1 MSHTQNI
8 CLIGGSGFLGTELAD
23 QLSRLGADGKRKN
36 ITVLTRDMR
45 KMRSLRVV
53 PTLNVEQV
61 DPYDADAL
69 TSAFEN
75 QDVVV
80 NLVGILNTSVGRGG
94 TFEAAHITLAENIIA
109 ACKKNNTRII
119 QVSSLHADAENGPS
133 EYLRTKGR
141 AADLLKKSGLPV
153 TVFCPSVIFGNGDG
167 LYTRFA
173 NLLQAMPFMP
183 LACAEARFAPV
194 FVGDVANAITAAIED
209 PETVGQSYNLC
220 GPEVFTLQEIVQY
233 TADVLEVK
241 RKIIPLPN
249 GIAKIQ
255 AFMMELVPGKPFSRD
270 NYNSMKVDSVCEDS
284 ESLRPTSVGKIV
296 PTYLGKMNRQSRLQH
311 YREMARRDFP
321 VEKNQSHQRR
331 ISKKSSYGRPL
342 RQNHKE
348 QSLKAD

>member
-1 MSHTQNI
+1 MSNTQNI

-23 QLSRLGADGKRKN
+23 QLSRLGSDGKRKN
-36 ITVLTRDMR
+36 ITVLTRDIR

-61 DPYDADAL
+61 DPYNADAL
-69 TSAFEN
+69 AQAFEH
-75 QDVVV
+75 QDIVV

-94 TFEAAHITLAENIIA
+94 TFEDAHIKLAENIIVA
-109 ACKKNNTRII
+109 AKKHNTRII
-119 QVSSLHADAENGPS
+119 QISTLHADAENGPS
-133 EYLRTKGR
+133 EYLRTKGK
-141 AADLLKKSGLPV
+141 ASDLLKQSGLPV
-153 TVFCPSVIFGNGDG
+153 TIFCPSVMFGNSDG

-194 FVGDVANAITAAIED
+194 FVGDVANAITDAIDD
-209 PETVGQSYNLC
+209 PATIGQSYNLC
-220 GPEVFTLQEIVQY
+220 GPDIFTLQEIVQY

-241 RKIIPLPN
+241 RKIVPLPN

-284 ESLRPTSVGKIV
+284 DSLQPTSVSKIV

-321 VEKNQSHQRR
+321 VEKNQARENR
-331 ISKKSSYGRPL
+331 ISKKA
-342 RQNHKE
+342 N
-348 QSLKAD
+348 